1 MRIREATEK
10 VRYEK
15 QVTDEKLSM
24 VLLTSSSS
32 CILAILIGKCKELIT
47 KVFSTD
53 LSIEYV
59 MIIIMNKKITPMTGC
74 FFIARILEKITMD
87 EYRVMKTIRLQ

>member
-1 MRIREATEK
+1 MRYKYT
-10 VRYEK
+10 YG
-15 QVTDEKLSM
+15 KLSV

-47 KVFSTD
+47 NVFSTD

-59 MIIIMNKKITPMTGC
+59 MIIIMKKKIRPITGC

-87 EYRVMKTIRLQ
+87 EYRVMKTIRDQ

>member
-1 MRIREATEK
+1 MRYK
-10 VRYEK
+10 Y
-15 QVTDEKLSM
+15 TDVKLSV

-59 MIIIMNKKITPMTGC
+59 MMIMMNKKITPITGC

>member
-1 MRIREATEK
+1 
-10 VRYEK
+10 
-15 QVTDEKLSM
+15 M

-59 MIIIMNKKITPMTGC
+59 MIIIMNKKITPITGC